1 MPFDGIDLLTL
12 TVLIEILESIALFL
26 ATDTLCGP
34 PSHLVPLLLLN
45 HSINTR
51 LSADG
56 NPHFYALIFA
66 RKFDLETARRRLGD
80 ASISSKALTEEMK
93 RRFLVLSRLRSRKD
107 CLADSKRTESSSL
120 DGLLATAYL
129 MMLENQGKNKMQLLD
144 YAHLG
149 QWINDY
155 LLHDQGASLTRSS
168 LQNGGYPTPTTS
180 TSFAMWLFWF
190 FLRPDEYSHNVK
202 GFQSTLNVLKTL
214 AFSAHLYKLTI
225 IPWLEHSPSQELEPA
240 TTITWYSRPLP
251 ISPPPMA
258 VPAILSF
265 LALVN
270 RRKSL
275 PIAPSDPT
283 ITLSLSNDELDAEWG
298 RALASRTKEITD
310 CFALGSVEGVWEG
323 FFTYTEFTAY
333 AAMLRGGPPQEIQN
347 SVIGRHQQTWK
358 LREWHLV
365 QASSATTVEPLHP
378 GDPLRS
384 YFPSGATLTVTEN
397 GLMVREPG
405 RLDPLVYCK
414 PGTRSGKVV
423 DVIITG
429 EGHSAWGQF
438 SLTGRVRPC
447 DGFVTVS
454 KDYVDDDRGKW
465 VYRGYLV
472 GNRNGNLVGRWRDT
486 LSSIHHHGYEGC
498 FAMGRR
504 R

>member
-12 TVLIEILESIALFL
+12 TVLIVRNFPTLSFPLPPTMLDLVPQEILESIALFL

-107 CLADSKRTESSSL
+107 CLADSERTESSSL

-144 YAHLG
+144 YAYLG

-190 FLRPDEYSHNVK
+190 FLRPGAFNSRDLLERAKSSRSPADEYSHNVK

-214 AFSAHLYKLTI
+214 AFSAHLVR
-225 IPWLEHSPSQELEPA
+225 
-240 TTITWYSRPLP
+240 SRNFQFCL
-251 ISPPPMA
+251 
-258 VPAILSF
+258 ILI
-265 LALVN
+265 LV
-270 RRKSL
+270 S
-275 PIAPSDPT
+275 
-283 ITLSLSNDELDAEWG
+283 
-298 RALASRTKEITD
+298 
-310 CFALGSVEGVWEG
+310 
-323 FFTYTEFTAY
+323 
-333 AAMLRGGPPQEIQN
+333 
-347 SVIGRHQQTWK
+347 
-358 LREWHLV
+358 
-365 QASSATTVEPLHP
+365 TV
-378 GDPLRS
+378 
-384 YFPSGATLTVTEN
+384 
-397 GLMVREPG
+397 
-405 RLDPLVYCK
+405 
-414 PGTRSGKVV
+414 
-423 DVIITG
+423 
-429 EGHSAWGQF
+429 
-438 SLTGRVRPC
+438 
-447 DGFVTVS
+447 
-454 KDYVDDDRGKW
+454 
-465 VYRGYLV
+465 
-472 GNRNGNLVGRWRDT
+472 
-486 LSSIHHHGYEGC
+486 
-498 FAMGRR
+498 
-504 R
+504 